1 MVGRPYKTKIAVVG
15 LGNVLMGDDGAGVA
29 ALDSLQGKVDED
41 VVLAEVGTAALKA
54 QALLEEVDHVV
65 AIDAVQAGGPPGS
78 VYCFSLDDAEM
89 NACHSLHEMGIA
101 GVLKLMPEESRPQ
114 VRVVGVEPESIEMRM
129 ELSPTVQAALPMV
142 AETVLATINRIRNLP
157 PTTGNA
163 CVAEET
169 LQ

>member
-1 MVGRPYKTKIAVVG
+1 MIGRPDRAKIAVVG

-29 ALDSLQGKVDED
+29 ALGLLQGKVDED

-54 QALLEEVDHVV
+54 QALLEQVECVV
-65 AIDAVQAGGPPGS
+65 AIDAVQAGQQPGS
-78 VYCFSLDDAEM
+78 VYCFSLDGAEI

-114 VRVVGVEPESIEMRM
+114 VRVVGVEPESIELRM
-129 ELSPTVQAALPMV
+129 ALSPTVQAALPKV
-142 AETVLATINRIRNLP
+142 AETVLATISRMRNLP
-157 PTTGNA
+157 ATTGNA